1 MPVVSVTTTT
11 QITLCAETRAEMEE
25 NMNKKIK
32 VSSVLIKILIFTIV
46 VVEIY
51 PIFWMV
57 TASFK
62 QQSEWSTN
70 PAYALN
76 EGFYFQN
83 YIDAWTRGH
92 MSTFFKNSLINTL
105 VSLVFIVVFSTT
117 VGFAVTKMEWK
128 NKKRVAKYFQLGIMV
143 PVATA
148 LIPLFQIYNK
158 MGLINTRLCLIIS
171 YIAFGLSLSIY
182 LVTGYLR
189 SLPGE
194 IMEAAVID
202 GCGIYKLMWYVV
214 VPLMKNAIVTVLV
227 LQFFFKWND
236 LLFAMTFIN
245 DTGLKTVQTGLL
257 YFQNEFGAKNWGAI
271 FASVSMSV
279 LPMLVLY
286 TILNKTVIEGMTAG
300 AVKG

>member
-1 MPVVSVTTTT
+1 MSAQTKVTV
-11 QITLCAETRAEMEE
+11 
-25 NMNKKIK
+25 KKK
-32 VSSVLIKILIFTIV
+32 ATVKSVLIKIFIILLCCI
-46 VVEIY
+46 EIY

-62 QQSEWSTN
+62 QQSEWAAN

-92 MSTFFKNSLINTL
+92 MATFFKNSLINTL
-105 VSLVFIVVFSTT
+105 VSLVFIVIFATT
-117 VGFAVTKMEWK
+117 VGFAVTKMEWRLRDK
-128 NKKRVAKYFQLGIMV
+128 AARYFQLGIMV
-143 PVATA
+143 PIATA
-148 LIPLFQIYNK
+148 LIPLFQIYNG
-158 MGLINTRLCLIIS
+158 MNLINTRTSLILS

-189 SLPGE
+189 SLPDE

-202 GCGIYKLMWYVV
+202 GCGIYRLMWYVV

-236 LLFAMTFIN
+236 LLFSMTFIN
-245 DTGLKTVQTGLL
+245 DTALKIVQTGLL

-279 LPMLVLY
+279 LPMLALY
-286 TILNKTVIEGMTAG
+286 MILNKKVIEGMTAG